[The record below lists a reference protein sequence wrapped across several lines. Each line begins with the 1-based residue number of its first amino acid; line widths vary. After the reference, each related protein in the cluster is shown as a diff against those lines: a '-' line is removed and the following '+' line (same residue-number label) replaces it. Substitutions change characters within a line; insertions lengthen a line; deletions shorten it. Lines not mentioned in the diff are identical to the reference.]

1 MVECVGATQ
10 CAADALNLEFA
21 SGEAERSVA
30 VYPDTTGL
38 ISAVQFASGDEV
50 AQDEEIATIETDKI
64 DVSVNAPQAGVLKE
78 LLAKEEETVTVG
90 QEIAKM
96 DGGASAGEGQKKE
109 TGSSEPK
116 SPAPSDQQTSSQ
128 PSGKQESE
136 APKEQKETPKPQQ
149 PQQQQSQQQQQQQQP
164 SQPKPQPPPQPKQP
178 EQPKQQEKSK
188 PQPLTKEGSQTT
200 PGARE
205 ERKVC

>member
-1 MVECVGATQ
+1 M
-10 CAADALNLEFA
+10 
-21 SGEAERSVA
+21 AES
-30 VYPDTTGL
+30 
-38 ISAVQFASGDEV
+38 ISEGTLKQWSKQPGDEV

-78 LLAKEEETVTVG
+78 LLAKEEDTVTVG

-96 DGGASAGEGQKKE
+96 DGGASSGEGQKKE
-109 TGSSEPK
+109 TGSSEAK
-116 SPAPSDQQTSSQ
+116 SPASSDQKTSSQ

-136 APKEQKETPKPQQ
+136 APKEQKEAPKEQKEESKP
-149 PQQQQSQQQQQQQQP
+149 SQQQQPPQQ
-164 SQPKPQPPPQPKQP
+164 KPPPQPKQT

-188 PQPLTKEGSQTT
+188 PQPPKDEGPKAT

-205 ERKVC
+205 ERKVRGRP